1 MMEVNGDESGG
12 GGVAV
17 ETARTRRADTPVH
30 TGGRT
35 RLLCEFTSDHPGLL
49 QSIILVMED
58 LPIILENNGVM
69 GHQLPWTH
77 RHFITSL

>member
-35 RLLCEFTSDHPGLL
+35 RLLCEFTSYHLGLL
-49 QSIILVMED
+49 QSIILVTEYSID
-58 LPIILENNGVM
+58 YSGE
-69 GHQLPWTH
+69 
-77 RHFITSL
+77 

>member
-1 MMEVNGDESGG
+1 MDEWAGLDKCGSLRLLWMIEVNGDESGG

-35 RLLCEFTSDHPGLL
+35 RLLCEFTSDHLDLL
-49 QSIILVMED
+49 QSIILVMECSVD
-58 LPIILENNGVM
+58 YSGE
-69 GHQLPWTH
+69 
-77 RHFITSL
+77 